1 MREPHLDQKPV
12 LPYDSKRGCETTM
25 TVNPPVSELDPVQRL
40 MKPHGIARDLL
51 LQLIDWDAI
60 KIDRFRSNEME
71 TPRECCA
78 TVIQEDHRE
87 PSTASWES
95 FGLAKLSCCST
106 GVQNALACT
115 SDSKHLRSEIDIL
128 TVPVP
133 PCFEDTLNSVLVHKY
148 RTLNFCH
155 VRVHMLDG
163 IDRTVGN
170 ETSVENDDELLEIKT
185 RSLYQ
190 CKLGRVHMLNTD
202 RTVADETS
210 VVNDSE
216 LFFARTRNMY
226 QCKLDRVYMLDIN
239 RTAAEMPVVN
249 DNELYARRIRNLYQ
263 CMLGRVDINRVE
275 DETVI
280 AVSDNE
286 LVDIQLS
293 DCNWTALI
301 FSLQMLLA
309 LISNSIATLFNSTLM
324 FNSTLLTAV
333 ISLELF
339 FSEAMLLFLLI
350 KNVPRCSEKLHR
362 CFITSVFNWR
372 RENLYTGVL
381 QKSLKFQISHSLE
394 SQIESGLITVTVQ
407 RSIFPPERHPH
418 SSTVKEHR
426 QHLLNVCSVWYK
438 YLRIV
443 LLSLLLSS
451 SCLLLLLTL
460 AKLRLVFKLWLGEL
474 KSHDVVYL
482 LVVALLLVAWIQ
494 VIPAASLTRGI
505 HEPVKLSSSKTITII
520 IMTLSCYV
528 NLTDSAPLHLPN
540 LLIRG
545 TAGGNGT
552 YTVPLQGS
560 PNTGYCAKIT
570 IGLKP
575 YPQEVFI
582 LVAQKITHL
591 QKIIKYV
598 LSNKNTI

>member
-1 MREPHLDQKPV
+1 MVREPHLQKPV

-40 MKPHGIARDLL
+40 MEPHGIARDLL
-51 LQLIDWDAI
+51 FQLDWDAI

-87 PSTASWES
+87 PSTASSES
-95 FGLAKLSCCST
+95 FGLAELSSCST

-133 PCFEDTLNSVLVHKY
+133 PCFEDTLSSVFLYKY
-148 RTLNFCH
+148 RTLNFFPK
-155 VRVHMLDG
+155 VYTSYGRVHMLDG
-163 IDRTVGN
+163 INRTVGD
-170 ETSVENDDELLEIKT
+170 ETSVENDDEIIKT
-185 RSLYQ
+185 RRLYQ
-190 CKLGRVHMLNTD
+190 CKRGRVHMLNTG
-202 RTVADETS
+202 RTVGDETQS
-210 VVNDSE
+210 VSVNDSE
-216 LFFARTRNMY
+216 LFFARRRDLY
-226 QCKLDRVYMLDIN
+226 RCKLDEVHMLDID
-239 RTAAEMPVVN
+239 RTAEEMSIL
-249 DNELYARRIRNLYQ
+249 DDSELCGIRTRNLYW
-263 CMLGRVDINRVE
+263 CKLGRVE
-275 DETVI
+275 DGETVI
-280 AVSDNE
+280 AVRDHG

-293 DCNWTALI
+293 DCNWTTLF

-309 LISNSIATLFNSTLM
+309 LISNSLFTST
-324 FNSTLLTAV
+324 SLTVV

-372 RENLYTGVL
+372 RENLYAGVL
-381 QKSLKFQISHSLE
+381 QKSLNFQISHSLE
-394 SQIESGLITVTVQ
+394 SQIESGLITVTFQ
-407 RSIFPPERHPH
+407 RSIFLPVEHPH

-438 YLRIV
+438 YLRIL

-460 AKLRLVFKLWLGEL
+460 AKLRLVFKLWFGEL

-482 LVVALLLVAWIQ
+482 LVVALLLVTWIQ
-494 VIPAASLTRGI
+494 LIPAASLTRGI

-520 IMTLSCYV
+520 IVALSCYV

-560 PNTGYCAKIT
+560 PNTGYCARIT

-582 LVAQKITHL
+582 LIACTENNSSSKNN
-591 QKIIKYV
+591 V
-598 LSNKNTI
+598 LLNKNTVSCPVNT

>member
-1 MREPHLDQKPV
+1 MVRSESQGSLWLQHETEMVNEPPV
-12 LPYDSKRGCETTM
+12 LSYDSDFPRRECDTTI
-25 TVNPPVSELDPVQRL
+25 NPPVSPLQRL
-40 MKPHGIARDLL
+40 MDPQRTASELTFQFKDRY
-51 LQLIDWDAI
+51 AI
-60 KIDRFRSNEME
+60 FSFRSSAE
-71 TPRECCA
+71 TLRERYA
-78 TVIQEDHRE
+78 TVIQKT
-87 PSTASWES
+87 STASSELFEPPSW
-95 FGLAKLSCCST
+95 CSLQT
-106 GVQNALACT
+106 GVQNPVVG
-115 SDSKHLRSEIDIL
+115 SRYLRSDMKDIHK
-128 TVPVP
+128 VA
-133 PCFEDTLNSVLVHKY
+133 CSVIY
-148 RTLNFCH
+148 RTWNFCLG
-155 VRVHMLDG
+155 RVLILDD
-163 IDRTVGN
+163 IDRTVGY
-170 ETSVENDDELLEIKT
+170 ETSVENDDEIKA

-202 RTVADETS
+202 RSVADETS

-216 LFFARTRNMY
+216 LFCAKTRNLY
-226 QCKLDRVYMLDIN
+226 QCKLDRVHMLDMN
-239 RTAAEMPVVN
+239 RIAEEMPVVN
-249 DNELYARRIRNLYQ
+249 DRELCARSISNLYQ
-263 CMLGRVDINRVE
+263 CKLGRVKD
-275 DETVI
+275 DETVF
-280 AVSDNE
+280 AVSDSE

-293 DCNWTALI
+293 DCNWTALMFRLPI
-301 FSLQMLLA
+301 LLA

-339 FSEAMLLFLLI
+339 FRETMHSLLSART
-350 KNVPRCSEKLHR
+350 VPRCSENLYQ
-362 CFITSVFNWR
+362 CMASVFNLCR
-372 RENLYTGVL
+372 KIVCSRQTSVL
-381 QKSLKFQISHSLE
+381 QKSLKFHILE
-394 SQIESGLITVTVQ
+394 SSVVEKIEGNHITLTIE
-407 RSIFPPERHPH
+407 RSVFLPEEHPR

-426 QHLLNVCSVWYK
+426 QHLLNMCSVWYK

-528 NLTDSAPLHLPN
+528 NLTASAPLHLPN

>member
-1 MREPHLDQKPV
+1 MVRSEAEMVREPHLQKPV

-40 MKPHGIARDLL
+40 MEPHGIARDLL
-51 LQLIDWDAI
+51 FQLDWDAI

-78 TVIQEDHRE
+78 TVIQADHRE
-87 PSTASWES
+87 PSTASSES
-95 FGLAKLSCCST
+95 LGLAKLSSCST

-133 PCFEDTLNSVLVHKY
+133 PCFEDTLSSVFLYKY
-148 RTLNFCH
+148 RTLNFFPK
-155 VRVHMLDG
+155 VYTSYGRVHMLDG
-163 IDRTVGN
+163 INRTVGD
-170 ETSVENDDELLEIKT
+170 ETSVENDDEIIKT
-185 RSLYQ
+185 RRLYQ
-190 CKLGRVHMLNTD
+190 CKRGRVHMLNTG
-202 RTVADETS
+202 RTVGDATQS
-210 VVNDSE
+210 VSVNDSE
-216 LFFARTRNMY
+216 LFFARRRDLY
-226 QCKLDRVYMLDIN
+226 RCKLDKAHMLDID
-239 RTAAEMPVVN
+239 RTAEEMSILN
-249 DNELYARRIRNLYQ
+249 DSELCGIRTRNLYL
-263 CMLGRVDINRVE
+263 CSG
-275 DETVI
+275 ETVI
-280 AVSDNE
+280 AVRDNK

-301 FSLQMLLA
+301 FSLPMLLA
-309 LISNSIATLFNSTLM
+309 LISNSLFTSTP
-324 FNSTLLTAV
+324 LTV
-333 ISLELF
+333 MISLELF

-394 SQIESGLITVTVQ
+394 SQIESGLITVTFQ
-407 RSIFPPERHPH
+407 RSIFLPVEHPH

-438 YLRIV
+438 YLRIL

-482 LVVALLLVAWIQ
+482 LVVALLLVTWIQ
-494 VIPAASLTRGI
+494 LIPAGSLTRGI
-505 HEPVKLSSSKTITII
+505 HEPVKLSSSKTISII
-520 IMTLSCYV
+520 IVALSCYV

-560 PNTGYCAKIT
+560 PNTGYCARIT

-582 LVAQKITHL
+582 LIVQKITPL
-591 QKIIKYV
+591 QKIMFC
-598 LSNKNTI
+598 